1 MKIYPFSDGD
11 TFATFRNI
19 IEKVTKEIQSLEND
33 YVLKASQAE
42 LEDYYIEK
50 VLIRPLILRT
60 DQYYIENQTGT
71 KIDVSHDLRRPVLR
85 GKSAMVQGTRLDIAI
100 PYEGDSGLWRI
111 QASTFSVSGY
121 PEIEVRDNEII
132 LTAS

>member
-1 MKIYPFSDGD
+1 MKIYPFRNGD

-42 LEDYYIEK
+42 LEDYYVEK
-50 VLIRPLILRT
+50 VLIRPLILHT

-71 KIDVSHDLRRPVLR
+71 KIDVSHDFRRAVFPGER
-85 GKSAMVQGTRLDIAI
+85 AMVQGTRLDIAI
-100 PYEGDSGLWRI
+100 PYEGDSVLWRI
-111 QASTFSVSGY
+111 QASTFSVKMGSSLL
-121 PEIEVRDNEII
+121 
-132 LTAS
+132 LTHGS